1 MAIVNI
7 TTVSDADF
15 VRAFQYKTLDGAGG
29 SIPFDLTGARLR
41 MGIRRHAADYEEL
54 LLLTTENGGIL
65 INDAPNGI
73 FTVTIR
79 KETLLDL
86 PVGDYQHSLI
96 RIMAF
101 PDQAFLYRL
110 WTGSLVHSAGPSR

>member
-15 VRAFQYKTLDGAGG
+15 VRAFQLRTLDGANV

-41 MGIRRHAADYEEL
+41 IGVRRHAADYEEL
-54 LLLTTENGGIL
+54 LLLTTENGGII
-65 INDAPNGI
+65 INDPPNGV

-86 PVGDYQHSLI
+86 PVGDYVHSLI
-96 RIMAF
+96 RIMAYE
-101 PDQAFLYRL
+101 DQEFLYRV
-110 WTGSLVHSAGPSR
+110 WSGSLAHSAGPSR